1 MKRIIAI
8 LLVLASIFCFASCD
22 KNKDDE
28 GGDPAASGPIV
39 YTGKDQ
45 RGWNIELTMDGTQA
59 TVVITTPQGGKTY
72 QVNTLTGT
80 VSQEGDVTV
89 VDFTS
94 AKVKI
99 TVTTTDE
106 AWLEAYYSLGQYM
119 PEDQAALWSQVLNG
133 QEIEITPEQ
142 SDLWS
147 GNISWTK
154 MKCTLDDSAKTL
166 TWISGF

>member
-39 YTGKDQ
+39 YTGRDQ
-45 RGWNIELTMDGTQA
+45 RGWNGELTIDGTQA
-59 TVVITTPQGGKTY
+59 TLVVSANQGGTMN

-80 VSQEGDVTV
+80 VSKEGDVNVIT
-89 VDFTS
+89 FTS

-99 TVTTTDE
+99 TVTTDNE
-106 AWLEAYYSLGQYM
+106 AVLNALQSMGKYW
-119 PEDQAALWSQVLNG
+119 PDDQKALWEQAMSG
-133 QEIEITPEQ
+133 QEIEITPDQ
-142 SDLWS
+142 DRIWG
-147 GNISWTK
+147 GNITYTE
-154 MKCTLDDSAKTL
+154 MKCTLNASAKTFTL
-166 TWISGF
+166 VQ